1 MRRAIDGYLTPV
13 SWGTALTGNYRRQ
26 LGLTAASWLV
36 WELAA
41 VAQTKAIA
49 NGFGLLAAALSLA
62 LPLIG
67 FASSIWFIEEK
78 TWKGRLGLTLAGAAG
93 AAMGTLAVMALWGG

>member
-1 MRRAIDGYLTPV
+1 MRGA
-13 SWGTALTGNYRRQ
+13 YRRQ
-26 LGLTAASWLV
+26 LGLTALSWMI

-41 VAQTKAIA
+41 VAQVKAVA
-49 NGFGLLAAALSLA
+49 GSLPLMASALSLA

-78 TWKGRLGLTLAGAAG
+78 SWRGRLGLTLAGALG
-93 AAMGTLAVMALWGG
+93 AAIGTLTVMAIWGS